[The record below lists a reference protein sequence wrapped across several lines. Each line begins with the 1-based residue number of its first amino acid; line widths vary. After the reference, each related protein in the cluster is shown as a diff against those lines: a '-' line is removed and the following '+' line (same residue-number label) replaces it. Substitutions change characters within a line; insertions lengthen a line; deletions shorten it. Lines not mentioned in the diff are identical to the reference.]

1 MKKELFSAILLAALI
16 AGAVF
21 STKHMDKLADDML
34 TLLDRSQ
41 KYAQSGDAERA
52 EAELDKALDI
62 WLGAEGYTHIFIRHP
77 EIDSTSDAFYELKQ
91 ALAEDSEGLASCYDK
106 LRYHIISIDT
116 MEQFR
121 LGSIL

>member
-1 MKKELFSAILLAALI
+1 MKKELCAAVLLAALI
-16 AGAVF
+16 VGAGLSVR
-21 STKHMDKLADDML
+21 HMDALAADML
-34 TLLDRSQ
+34 TYLDRSEQ
-41 KYAQSGDAERA
+41 FADSGDSARA
-52 EAELDKALDI
+52 EQELDKALDI
-62 WLGAEGYTHIFIRHP
+62 WLHSDGYTHIFIRHP

-91 ALAEDSEGLASCYDK
+91 ALAENSEGLSSCYEK